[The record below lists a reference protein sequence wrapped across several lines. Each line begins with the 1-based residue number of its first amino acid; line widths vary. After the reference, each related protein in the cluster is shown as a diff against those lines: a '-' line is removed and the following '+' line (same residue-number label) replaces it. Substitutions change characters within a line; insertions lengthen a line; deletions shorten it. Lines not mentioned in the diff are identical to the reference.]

1 MLDEAIAD
9 HPVPNPLKIGYAG
22 CALGTSEPALK
33 DIAVMKMRNTYD
45 IYVGGEPR
53 GLKVALAKP
62 AHTDLAPDQLAPIIL
77 KLIAVYQ
84 ENGKKKRSSPLR
96 GSHDARL
103 RQLTLDARM
112 DTAG

>member
-22 CALGTSEPALK
+22 CAWHQRTALK

-62 AHTDLAPDQLAPIIL
+62 RTDLAPDQLAPIIL

-84 ENGKKKRSSPLR
+84 ENGKKKRSSPA
-96 GSHDARL
+96 SWIA
-103 RQLTLDARM
+103 
-112 DTAG
+112 